1 MMQDRPN
8 RQGFGGIISIICAYF
23 HIHLFATF
31 RVYSLGM
38 SFVIYLKQ
46 VCKQSICAPLNC
58 ILRDWHRLA
67 GRLNPS
73 AAFPLI
79 SNRIIHS

>member
-23 HIHLFATF
+23 HSSLFATF
-31 RVYSLGM
+31 RVFSLGM
-38 SFVIYLKQ
+38 LFVIYLNQ

-58 ILRDWHRLA
+58 ILHDWYRLA

-73 AAFPLI
+73 AAFPSI